1 MDDIDAISEISGS
14 YLQKWMALKN
24 FKNLSMLGLN
34 EATPTLFY
42 QQLEAAQQLGHNP
55 IYEKFIDQT
64 LYREKIDPLE
74 AAERVS
80 SRLINEAQ
88 YTVESSILILSHTL
102 LDTTLLELCKF
113 STIYHPERWD
123 EDINEKA
130 VRFDVVISNDI
141 QQIRQQ
147 ILCKK
152 IEELERKSLIEKADV
167 LYKRCKPEANFC
179 KTIHNDYA
187 YDRDKLKM
195 YDEQRHDIVHGRFNP
210 AHQIEGFDNLLL
222 FAEQTGMH
230 FIIMVCKYYDT
241 AISSP
246 KAFEFL
252 TGAK

>member
-1 MDDIDAISEISGS
+1 MDDIDMISEISGS

-24 FKNLSMLGLN
+24 FKNLSMLGLK
-34 EATPTLFY
+34 EATSTLFY

-74 AAERVS
+74 AAKRVS

-102 LDTTLLELCKF
+102 LDTTLLELCRF
-113 STIYHPERWD
+113 STVYHPERWD
-123 EDINEKA
+123 EDINEKTVKFEA
-130 VRFDVVISNDI
+130 VQSSDI
-141 QQIRQQ
+141 HQIRQQ

-179 KTIHNDYA
+179 STIHNEYV

-210 AHQIEGFDNLLL
+210 TQQIKDFDNLLL
-222 FAEQTGMH
+222 FVEQTGMH
-230 FIIMVCKYYDT
+230 FIIMICEYYNT
-241 AISSP
+241 KISSS
-246 KAFEFL
+246 KAFECM
-252 TGAK
+252 TIT